1 MGTARLFPMRRCV
14 GCQEMKPKKE
24 LHRVIRTPEGEYC
37 LDETGR
43 KNGRGAYLCRN
54 GECLEKAVKSRGLER
69 SFKQAIPEEV
79 YQNLQKELTEL
90 EQRQSI
96 ADDRPG
102 HEGGQSKKR

>member
-1 MGTARLFPMRRCV
+1 MSTGKKVPQRQCI
-14 GCQEMKPKKE
+14 GCGEMKNKKD
-24 LHRVIRTPEGEYC
+24 LIRILKGTDQEISI
-37 LDETGR
+37 DATGR